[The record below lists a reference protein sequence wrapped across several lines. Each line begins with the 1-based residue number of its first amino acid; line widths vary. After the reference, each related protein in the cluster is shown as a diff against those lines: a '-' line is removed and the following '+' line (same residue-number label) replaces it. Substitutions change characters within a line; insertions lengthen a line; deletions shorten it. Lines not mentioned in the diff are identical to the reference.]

1 MRHERRKMKREVGL
15 WIDRQ
20 KTVMV
25 TVLGEIEET
34 LEIRSNV
41 GKLVKPLTKLH
52 AQIPIVSRKE
62 NVDTVQNDEGSY
74 LSGYLDGVVSML
86 RNADLIWIFGPG
98 DVKHELKKRLERVD
112 LGERIV
118 RVEAV
123 NKMTNR
129 QIIAKVRQHYLQ

>member
-1 MRHERRKMKREVGL
+1 MKREVGL
-15 WIDRQ
+15 WIDHQ

-34 LEIRSNV
+34 REIRSNIT
-41 GKLVKPLTKLH
+41 KHEKPLIKLH
-52 AQIPIVSRKE
+52 VKSPNISRKA
-62 NVDTVQNDEGSY
+62 NVDAVKKDEGGY

-86 RNADLIWIFGPG
+86 RNADFIWIFGPG
-98 DVKHELKKRLERVD
+98 DAKLELKKHLERAD
-112 LGERIV
+112 LGERII

-129 QIIAKVRQHYLQ
+129 QIIAKVRQHFLQ